1 MIRGTSMLVVEKTLV
16 FLWQNV
22 RVLQNCYVF
31 AILVQAVRVIGS
43 NLTSCGAKLD
53 LPMDVI
59 NLSLL

>member
-1 MIRGTSMLVVEKTLV
+1 MLVVEKTLV

-31 AILVQAVRVIGS
+31 TILVQAVRVIGS
-43 NLTSCGAKLD
+43 NLTSCGTKLD
-53 LPMDVI
+53 LPIDVI